1 MNKLLKNS
9 KILQN
14 VSWLFVLQIF
24 NTIIPML
31 TLPYITRIL
40 QPTKYGDFSAALN
53 IITYLQVI
61 VEFGF
66 ELNGARKVALIEN
79 NSDMSKIFNEIFFS
93 RILLFFLSL
102 FILIS
107 LTALGYFN
115 KTTFAC
121 SIILLIMV
129 IGTIIQPNWIFQGK
143 EDMKFITYTNVIG
156 RLISITLIFMFVND
170 SNDIFIYCI
179 LYSLNIFVSNLIG
192 FILALKKYKIII
204 SIPHLSKIINALK
217 NSWYLFISSAM
228 GKVFSNLGITVLTA
242 FTTSYYV
249 GIYAAIQKIPNILIL
264 LFTPIGQAIF
274 PYTSKKFNSSY
285 IEGFNFVKKVCI
297 IVIIPF
303 IILGI
308 LIICLQKMIVFILFG
323 NEYVAYST
331 LIIPLCIW
339 LILSILNNF
348 LGIQM
353 LVGAGYQKEYSIAFQ
368 FSLIVIVLSN
378 FILGKFIG
386 LYGVAWATMISEL
399 SLSVILLIYN
409 WKIINKNIN

>member
-102 FILIS
+102 FILIT

-308 LIICLQKMIVFILFG
+308 LIICLQKMIVSILFG

-353 LVGAGYQKEYSIAFQ
+353 LVGAGYQKEYSKAFQ
-368 FSLIVIVLSN
+368 FSLIVIILSN

-399 SLSVILLIYN
+399 SLSIILLLYN
-409 WKIINKNIN
+409 WKIINKNLT

>member
-217 NSWYLFISSAM
+217 NSWYLFISSTM

-308 LIICLQKMIVFILFG
+308 LIICLQKMIVSILFG

-353 LVGAGYQKEYSIAFQ
+353 LVGAGYQKEYSKAFQ
-368 FSLIVIVLSN
+368 FSLIVIILSN

-399 SLSVILLIYN
+399 SLSIILLLYN
-409 WKIINKNIN
+409 WKIINKNLT

>member
-1 MNKLLKNS
+1 MNNLLKNT

-40 QPTKYGDFSAALN
+40 QPTKYGDFSTALN

-192 FILALKKYKIII
+192 FVLALKKYKIRIN
-204 SIPHLSKIINALK
+204 IPHLSKIINALK

-228 GKVFSNLGITVLTA
+228 GKIFSNLGITVLTA

-308 LIICLQKMIVFILFG
+308 LIICLQKMIVSILFG

-353 LVGAGYQKEYSIAFQ
+353 LVGAGYQKEYSKAFQ
-368 FSLIVIVLSN
+368 FSLIVIILSN

-399 SLSVILLIYN
+399 SLSIILLLYN
-409 WKIINKNIN
+409 WKIINKNLT

>member
-1 MNKLLKNS
+1 
-9 KILQN
+9 
-14 VSWLFVLQIF
+14 
-24 NTIIPML
+24 
-31 TLPYITRIL
+31 
-40 QPTKYGDFSAALN
+40 
-53 IITYLQVI
+53 
-61 VEFGF
+61 
-66 ELNGARKVALIEN
+66 
-79 NSDMSKIFNEIFFS
+79 
-93 RILLFFLSL
+93 
-102 FILIS
+102 
-107 LTALGYFN
+107 
-115 KTTFAC
+115 
-121 SIILLIMV
+121 MV

-308 LIICLQKMIVFILFG
+308 LIICLQKMIVSILFG
-323 NEYVAYST
+323 NEYVVYST

-353 LVGAGYQKEYSIAFQ
+353 LVGAGYQKEYSKAFQ
-368 FSLIVIVLSN
+368 FSLIVIILSN

-399 SLSVILLIYN
+399 SLSIILLLYN
-409 WKIINKNIN
+409 WKIINKNLT

>member
-1 MNKLLKNS
+1 MNNLLKNT

-40 QPTKYGDFSAALN
+40 QPTKYGDFSTALN

-93 RILLFFLSL
+93 RILLLFLSI
-102 FILIS
+102 FILTS
-107 LTALGYFN
+107 LSVVGYFN

-121 SIILLIMV
+121 SIILLVMV
-129 IGTIIQPNWIFQGK
+129 IGTVIQPNWIFQGK

-192 FILALKKYKIII
+192 FVLALKKYKIRIN
-204 SIPHLSKIINALK
+204 IPHLSKIINALK

-228 GKVFSNLGITVLTA
+228 GKIFSNLGITVLTA

>member
-308 LIICLQKMIVFILFG
+308 LIICLQKMIVSILFG

>member
-204 SIPHLSKIINALK
+204 SIPHWSKIINALK

-308 LIICLQKMIVFILFG
+308 LIICLQKMIVSILFG

-353 LVGAGYQKEYSIAFQ
+353 LVGAGYQKEYSKAFQ
-368 FSLIVIVLSN
+368 FSLIVIILSN

-399 SLSVILLIYN
+399 SLSIILLLYN
-409 WKIINKNIN
+409 WKIINKNLT

>member
-308 LIICLQKMIVFILFG
+308 LIICLQKMIVSILFG

-353 LVGAGYQKEYSIAFQ
+353 LVGAGYQKEYSKAFQ
-368 FSLIVIVLSN
+368 FSLIVIILSN

-399 SLSVILLIYN
+399 SLSIILLLYN
-409 WKIINKNIN
+409 WKIINKNLT

>member
-274 PYTSKKFNSSY
+274 PYTSKKFNSSH

-308 LIICLQKMIVFILFG
+308 LIICLQKMIVSILFG

-353 LVGAGYQKEYSIAFQ
+353 LVGAGYQKEYSKAFQ
-368 FSLIVIVLSN
+368 FSLIVIILSN

-399 SLSVILLIYN
+399 SLSIILLLYN
-409 WKIINKNIN
+409 WKIINKNLT

>member
-308 LIICLQKMIVFILFG
+308 LIICLQKMIVSILFG

-353 LVGAGYQKEYSIAFQ
+353 LVGAGHQKEYSKAFQ
-368 FSLIVIVLSN
+368 FSLIVIILSN

-399 SLSVILLIYN
+399 SLSIILLLYN
-409 WKIINKNIN
+409 WKIINKNLT

>member
-66 ELNGARKVALIEN
+66 ELNGPRKVALIEN

-308 LIICLQKMIVFILFG
+308 LIICLQKMIVSILFG
-323 NEYVAYST
+323 NEYVVYST

-339 LILSILNNF
+339 LILCILNNF

-353 LVGAGYQKEYSIAFQ
+353 LVGAGYQKEYSKAFQ
-368 FSLIVIVLSN
+368 FSLIVIILSN

-399 SLSVILLIYN
+399 SLSIILLLYN
-409 WKIINKNIN
+409 WKIINKNLT

>member
-308 LIICLQKMIVFILFG
+308 LIICLQKMIVSILFG
-323 NEYVAYST
+323 NEYVVYST

-353 LVGAGYQKEYSIAFQ
+353 LVGAGYQKEYSKAFQ
-368 FSLIVIVLSN
+368 FSLIVIILSN

-399 SLSVILLIYN
+399 SLSIILLLYN
-409 WKIINKNIN
+409 WKIINKNLT

>member
-1 MNKLLKNS
+1 MNNLLKNT

-192 FILALKKYKIII
+192 FVLAFKKYKIRIN
-204 SIPHLSKIINALK
+204 IPHLSKIINALK

-308 LIICLQKMIVFILFG
+308 LIICLQKMIVSILFG